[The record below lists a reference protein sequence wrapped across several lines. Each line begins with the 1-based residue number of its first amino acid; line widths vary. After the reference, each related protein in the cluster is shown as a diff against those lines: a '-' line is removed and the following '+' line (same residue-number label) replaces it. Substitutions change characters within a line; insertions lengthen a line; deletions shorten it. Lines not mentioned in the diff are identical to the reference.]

1 MFSKKKKEQDEILDT
16 FDTEISGEDAFQDED
31 SYELEDKEA
40 SKPPR
45 KKLPGWVIVPV
56 VAVFAIIIVVAS
68 LLSKQGSGSQNTSL
82 QVSEVATGNV
92 REVYNASGKVESENT
107 KTYYSPV
114 TAPITNCNAVIGNAV
129 KSGDLLITF
138 DTKNLERDNQ
148 QAQLTLQSSLN
159 TSQASRAQ
167 NAKAI
172 DAANAASAQAADQA
186 NKLAD
191 KVNNLAAQ
199 VDQAYAQY
207 QANLAAEPAATDKY
221 NTTRKQL
228 QQEIDQFNAVMREKQ
243 SLMDSISMKYQGL
256 GEKAAAA
263 EAKDENS
270 RTPEEKTLLQA
281 YQDFTD
287 AQSSYAD
294 AQDEYNKKTTEL
306 NNLTAPDVDDA
317 GYPALKA
324 QYEAAYAEW
333 EAAYNA
339 ASSSSSSSGMTSS
352 ELANLEISDNLAE
365 LSALTPAELVE
376 KGKEGMKAD
385 MDGVIASVDA
395 MQTNTAT
402 QGMAMFTIAST
413 EKVRVKIEVS
423 PDDYEKIKVGNKVD
437 ITIGQ
442 YKYQGTLSKVNKIAL
457 NNEKGN
463 PVIGAEIHIDNPDEN
478 VCIGATAKISMTV
491 AEANDVL
498 VVPTEVINTSSDG
511 DFVYVIK
518 DGVVKKN
525 PVELGTASTTSI
537 EIKSGLKKGDK
548 VVNDLNVDIKE
559 GMKATAVEKSDTDD
573 SKAKDGTDASDKNN
587 SAVTIQASPNE

>member
-45 KKLPGWVIVPV
+45 KKLPGWVIIPV
-56 VAVFAIIIVVAS
+56 IAVFAIIIVVAS

-82 QVSEVATGNV
+82 QVSEVATGDV

-114 TAPITNCNAVIGNAV
+114 TAPITKCNAVIGDAV
-129 KSGDLLITF
+129 KSGDLLIAF

-172 DAANAASAQAADQA
+172 DAANAASSQAAEQA

-207 QANLAAEPAATDKY
+207 QANLAAAEAAAPEQAQLKKVIEEQQNIINTNNSIIQEINDNYGNRRADLDAVLAKPESDRSKDDNAIIDSLKPVFDKY
-221 NTTRKQL
+221 DAASKAIKEAQATIDETT
-228 QQEIDQFNAVMREKQ
+228 
-243 SLMDSISMKYQGL
+243 
-256 GEKAAAA
+256 
-263 EAKDENS
+263 
-270 RTPEEKTLLQA
+270 
-281 YQDFTD
+281 
-287 AQSSYAD
+287 
-294 AQDEYNKKTTEL
+294 KKINES
-306 NNLTAPDVDDA
+306 PVDDA

-339 ASSSSSSSGMTSS
+339 ASSSSSSAGMTSS

-365 LSALTPAELVE
+365 LSSLTPAELVE

-442 YKYQGTLSKVNKIAL
+442 YKYQGTLSKVNKIAI

-498 VVPTEVINTSSDG
+498 VVPTEVINTASDG

-559 GMKATAVEKSDTDD
+559 GMKATAVEKPDTDD
-573 SKAKDGTDASDKNN
+573 SKDSDKKN

>member
-1 MFSKKKKEQDEILDT
+1 MFSKKKKEQDEILGT
-16 FDTEISGEDAFQDED
+16 FDTEISGDDAFQDED

-45 KKLPGWVIVPV
+45 KKLPGWVIIPI

-68 LLSKQGSGSQNTSL
+68 LLSKQGSSSQNTSL

-114 TAPITNCNAVIGNAV
+114 TAPITKCNAIIGDAV
-129 KSGDLLITF
+129 KSGDILITF

-159 TSQASRAQ
+159 SSQASRAQ

-172 DAANAASAQAADQA
+172 DAANAASAQTAEQA

-191 KVNNLAAQ
+191 KVNNLAAK
-199 VDQAYAQY
+199 VDAAQKELEDSQPKISVLQAKVAKEAETVDAY
-207 QANLAAEPAATDKY
+207 QAIIDNVNSNYQGSRAALKIALAKPDDQKTDDDKATIAALSSIFEEYDNAVSKLPDAQKTLD
-221 NTTRKQL
+221 TTR
-228 QQEIDQFNAVMREKQ
+228 
-243 SLMDSISMKYQGL
+243 
-256 GEKAAAA
+256 
-263 EAKDENS
+263 
-270 RTPEEKTLLQA
+270 
-281 YQDFTD
+281 
-287 AQSSYAD
+287 
-294 AQDEYNKKTTEL
+294 TEL
-306 NNLTAPDVDDA
+306 ETLTSKSANIA
-317 GYPALKA
+317 SL
-324 QYEAAYAEW
+324 QTQHEAAYAEW
-333 EAAYNA
+333 EAAYSA
-339 ASSSSSSSGMTSS
+339 ASSSSSSAGMTSS

-365 LSALTPAELVE
+365 LSSLTPAELVE

-385 MDGVIASVDA
+385 MDGVIAAVDA

-423 PDDYEKIKVGNKVD
+423 PDDYEKIKVGNTVD

-442 YKYQGTLSKVNKIAL
+442 YKYQGTLSKVNKIAI

-463 PVIGAEIHIDNPDEN
+463 PVIGAEIHITNPDEN

-518 DGVVKKN
+518 NGVVKKN

-559 GMKATAVEKSDTDD
+559 GMKATAVDKLDTDD
-573 SKAKDGTDASDKNN
+573 SKASDKKN

>member
-1 MFSKKKKEQDEILDT
+1 MFSKKKKEQDEFLDT

-45 KKLPGWVIVPV
+45 KKLPGWVIIPV

-82 QVSEVATGNV
+82 QVSEVTTGDV

-207 QANLAAEPAATDKY
+207 QANLAAADAAAPEQAQLKKVIEEQQNIINTNNSIIQEINDNYGSRRADLDAVLAKPESDRTNDDNAIIDSLKPVFDKY
-221 NTTRKQL
+221 DAASAAVKEAQAK
-228 QQEIDQFNAVMREKQ
+228 IDEATKKIN
-243 SLMDSISMKYQGL
+243 DS
-256 GEKAAAA
+256 
-263 EAKDENS
+263 
-270 RTPEEKTLLQA
+270 P
-281 YQDFTD
+281 
-287 AQSSYAD
+287 
-294 AQDEYNKKTTEL
+294 
-306 NNLTAPDVDDA
+306 VDDA

-442 YKYQGTLSKVNKIAL
+442 YKYQGTLSKVNKIAI

-559 GMKATAVEKSDTDD
+559 GMKATAVDKPDTDD

>member
-1 MFSKKKKEQDEILDT
+1 MFSKKKKEQDEFLDT

-45 KKLPGWVIVPV
+45 KKLPGWVIIPV
-56 VAVFAIIIVVAS
+56 VAVFAIIIVAAS

-82 QVSEVATGNV
+82 QVSEVATGDV

-129 KSGDLLITF
+129 KSGDLLIAF

-148 QAQLTLQSSLN
+148 QAQLSLQSSLN

-186 NKLAD
+186 NKLAK
-191 KVNNLAAQ
+191 KVNNLGAQ

-207 QANLAAEPAATDKY
+207 QANLAAANAAAPEQAQLKKVIEEQQNIINTNNSIIQEINDNYGSRRADLDAVLAKPESDRSKDDNAIIDSLKPVFDKY
-221 NTTRKQL
+221 DAASAAVKEAQAK
-228 QQEIDQFNAVMREKQ
+228 IDEATKKVN
-243 SLMDSISMKYQGL
+243 DS
-256 GEKAAAA
+256 
-263 EAKDENS
+263 
-270 RTPEEKTLLQA
+270 P
-281 YQDFTD
+281 
-287 AQSSYAD
+287 
-294 AQDEYNKKTTEL
+294 
-306 NNLTAPDVDDA
+306 VDDA
-317 GYPALKA
+317 GYSALKA
-324 QYEAAYAEW
+324 QHEAAYAEW

-339 ASSSSSSSGMTSS
+339 ASSSSSSTGMTSS

-442 YKYQGTLSKVNKIAL
+442 YKYQGTLSKVNKIAI

-498 VVPTEVINTSSDG
+498 VVPTEVINTASDG

-559 GMKATAVEKSDTDD
+559 GMKATAVDKPDTDD
-573 SKAKDGTDASDKNN
+573 SKDSDKKN

>member
-199 VDQAYAQY
+199 IDVASQELEASQPDISNLQKKVDEEAKIVNGY
-207 QANLAAEPAATDKY
+207 QSTIDNVNSNYQGSRAALNIALEKPDDQRTDDDKATIAALSGIFEEYD
-221 NTTRKQL
+221 
-228 QQEIDQFNAVMREKQ
+228 NAV
-243 SLMDSISMKYQGL
+243 
-256 GEKAAAA
+256 
-263 EAKDENS
+263 AKL
-270 RTPEEKTLLQA
+270 P
-281 YQDFTD
+281 D
-287 AQSSYAD
+287 AQKNLD
-294 AQDEYNKKTTEL
+294 ATRAEL
-306 NNLTAPDVDDA
+306 ENLTSKNSNIAS
-317 GYPALKA
+317 LQA